1 MVTAL
6 LPFVFV
12 AVARVEPRCQQQ
24 RPWTSKME
32 RFPLAPSESL
42 TNPVTEERPVDSVTL
57 SQATSDLPS
66 VLMASAAGVGSVGVR
81 LGEIGGPSSPS
92 LPSALGETDR
102 AFCSCAGLQLCTKG
116 RPCSLS
122 ALPPLPSAGVTGGRA
137 AHVVLFSTG
146 DRTHLSYIPVP
157 SKFLQI
163 P

>member
-42 TNPVTEERPVDSVTL
+42 PNPVAEERPVDSITL

-92 LPSALGETDR
+92 LPSALGETGPSV
-102 AFCSCAGLQLCTKG
+102 AVLASSSVPKG
-116 RPCSLS
+116 DPALS
-122 ALPPLPSAGVTGGRA
+122 VRCLHFPVLGSQVGGQQHTWFWLVRGIEP
-137 AHVVLFSTG
+137 T
-146 DRTHLSYIPVP
+146 
-157 SKFLQI
+157 
-163 P
+163 